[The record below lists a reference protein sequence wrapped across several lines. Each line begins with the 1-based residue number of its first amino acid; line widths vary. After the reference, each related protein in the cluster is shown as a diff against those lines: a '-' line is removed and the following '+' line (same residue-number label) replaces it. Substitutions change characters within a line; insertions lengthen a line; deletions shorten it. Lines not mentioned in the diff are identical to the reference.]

1 MVSASFLTAPIPSF
15 SPCHNLATAAY
26 RSGLTARHRQGIYI
40 NCRSCKS
47 SCNICALKS
56 RWQEAAAQKKRAS
69 LPCKAI
75 ATASTSHEWD
85 RTTSRCVELSTVA
98 FMVLLMP
105 QVIKNYV
112 SMTTGH
118 AEALAVLSWVVRYA
132 DRGRP
137 FIAY

>member
-1 MVSASFLTAPIPSF
+1 
-15 SPCHNLATAAY
+15 
-26 RSGLTARHRQGIYI
+26 
-40 NCRSCKS
+40 
-47 SCNICALKS
+47 
-56 RWQEAAAQKKRAS
+56 
-69 LPCKAI
+69 
-75 ATASTSHEWD
+75 
-85 RTTSRCVELSTVA
+85 
-98 FMVLLMP
+98 MVLLMP